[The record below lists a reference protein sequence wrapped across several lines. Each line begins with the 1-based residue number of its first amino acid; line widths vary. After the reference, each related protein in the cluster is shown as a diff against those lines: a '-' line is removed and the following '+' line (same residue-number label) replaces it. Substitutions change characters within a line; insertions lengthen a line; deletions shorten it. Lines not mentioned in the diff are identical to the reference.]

1 MTLPPEA
8 GTALWLTLKVAAVA
22 TLLALPPA
30 VLTAWLLARTRFR
43 GRLLLDGL
51 VHLPLVLPPVVT
63 GYALL
68 MLFGRE
74 GWIGRWLDESLGIVL
89 SFRWTGAALAAA
101 VMGFPLM
108 VRAIRQAI
116 EAVDRRLE
124 HAAGVLGA
132 PPLAVFASVTLPLAL
147 PGVLAGMVLCFAKAL
162 GEFGATIT
170 FVSAIPGE
178 TQTLA
183 AAIYAFTQTPD
194 GDESALALTLIAV
207 LLSLMALLASEWLS
221 RRVRSVS

>member
-147 PGVLAGMVLCFAKAL
+147 PGVLAGMVLCFAKEL

-194 GDESALALTLIAV
+194 GDESAMALTLVAV
-207 LLSLMALLASEWLS
+207 VLSLMALLASEWLS
-221 RRVRSVS
+221 RRVRSAA